1 MKKGIKKTGV
11 VLALI
16 FFLVNAV
23 FPIYWMFVTSLK
35 SRQEIYSEVPTL
47 WPKDPSFQ
55 NYIEAFS
62 DAQFGTYMRN
72 SFIVTIVT
80 SVLVVLI
87 AIMGGYAMARMK
99 FKGKNAVMAFL
110 LGSQMISALTILV
123 PLFNMFSTLN
133 LIDNLASLMICYT
146 VFNVPF
152 CLITMSSFFKRIPV
166 ALEEAACIDGCSRFT
181 AVRKIILP
189 IMMPGIIATFV
200 FAFTGA
206 WNEMFLSIM
215 LINRNG
221 VRTIPAG
228 LMNFVQKFDINWG
241 QMSAASIAS
250 LVPIACMFLIVQ
262 RYVVDGL
269 TAGAVKE

>member
-1 MKKGIKKTGV
+1 MKKGIKKTGL

-55 NYIEAFS
+55 NYIDAFS

-189 IMMPGIIATFV
+189 IMTPGIIATFV

-250 LVPIACMFLIVQ
+250 LVPIACMILIVQ

>member
-1 MKKGIKKTGV
+1 MKKGIKKTGL

-55 NYIEAFS
+55 NYIDAFS

-99 FKGKNAVMAFL
+99 FK
-110 LGSQMISALTILV
+110 
-123 PLFNMFSTLN
+123 
-133 LIDNLASLMICYT
+133 
-146 VFNVPF
+146 
-152 CLITMSSFFKRIPV
+152 
-166 ALEEAACIDGCSRFT
+166 
-181 AVRKIILP
+181 
-189 IMMPGIIATFV
+189 
-200 FAFTGA
+200 
-206 WNEMFLSIM
+206 
-215 LINRNG
+215 
-221 VRTIPAG
+221 
-228 LMNFVQKFDINWG
+228 
-241 QMSAASIAS
+241 
-250 LVPIACMFLIVQ
+250 
-262 RYVVDGL
+262 
-269 TAGAVKE
+269 